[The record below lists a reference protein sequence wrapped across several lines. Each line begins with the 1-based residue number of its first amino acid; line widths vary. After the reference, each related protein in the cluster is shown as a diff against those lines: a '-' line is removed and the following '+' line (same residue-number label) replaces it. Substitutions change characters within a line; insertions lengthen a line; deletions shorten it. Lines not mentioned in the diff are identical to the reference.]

1 MANKEAERNNGESLS
16 AGIPQGVTAD
26 NSCDAADGEKGKKTA
41 NKGNHTSSLFTL
53 HSSIKGFSNLTIDLC
68 RLLLGLTF
76 TLSGFVKA
84 IDPQGTQYKIS
95 DYLEAWGLQAY
106 AADMLTLGAS
116 VALSAVEFWLGVCML
131 FAIRRR
137 RTARLV
143 LAVMYVMTPLTLW
156 LALTDP
162 ISDCGCFGDA
172 VTLTNWQTFWKN
184 VVLLAAAV
192 AVARRPMSMT
202 RIISRPNR
210 WIVTNYA
217 AVFILALE
225 AWSLYDL
232 PLFDFR
238 PYRVGADIRAGMEI
252 PEGAP
257 MPQFETTFIMEKNG
271 ERREFT
277 LDNYP
282 DSTWTFVDSRTV
294 QTAEGYVPPIHDF
307 SIVRRT
313 DGEDIT
319 DSLLAAPGYTFLL
332 VAPFLEQ
339 ADDSRLDLINQV
351 YDYAEDH
358 GYGFFCLTA
367 SSDKSVRRWRIM
379 TGAEYDFCTTD
390 GTTLK
395 TIVRSN
401 PGLVLIKGGTVIRK
415 WSHNRLPEEQELS
428 GPLDRIELGHVPE
441 RTAAVQTL
449 IVVAWFA
456 LPLLLLALADRMWAW
471 TKWVRKKRRSNKI
484 YQLFKPKDNEKEN
497 CSRKLEDEHEPA
509 GGCGSGQG
517 TQRDTDG
524 TEA

>member
-1 MANKEAERNNGESLS
+1 MANKEAERNNGECLS
-16 AGIPQGVTAD
+16 AGTPQGVTTGK
-26 NSCDAADGEKGKKTA
+26 SCDAGDSETGKKTA
-41 NKGNHTSSLFTL
+41 NKGSHASSLFTL
-53 HSSIKGFSNLTIDLC
+53 HSVLKGLSDLKIDFC

-84 IDPQGTQYKIS
+84 IDPQGTQYKIE

-106 AADMLTLGAS
+106 AADLLTLGAS

-137 RTARLV
+137 RTSRLMLV
-143 LAVMYVMTPLTLW
+143 VMSLMTPLTLW

-162 ISDCGCFGDA
+162 ISDCGCFGEA

-184 VVLLAAAV
+184 VVLLLAAV
-192 AVARRPMSMT
+192 AVVRRPMGMT
-202 RIISRPNR
+202 RVISRSNR

-217 AVFILALE
+217 AVFILVLE

-252 PEGAP
+252 PEDAP
-257 MPQFETTFIMEKNG
+257 MPQFETTFIMEKDG
-271 ERREFT
+271 QQREFT
-277 LDNYP
+277 LDDYP

-307 SIVRRT
+307 SIVRRK

-319 DSLLAAPGYTFLL
+319 NSILAAPGYTFLL
-332 VAPFLEQ
+332 VAPYLEQ

-351 YDYAEDH
+351 CDYAEDH

-379 TGAEYDFCTTD
+379 TGAEYEFCTTD
-390 GTTLK
+390 GITLK

-401 PGLVLIKGGTVIRK
+401 PGLVLLKDGKVIRK
-415 WSHNRLPEEQELS
+415 WSHNRLPDEYELD
-428 GPLDRIELGHVPE
+428 GPLDSIELGYMPE
-441 RTAAVQTL
+441 KSATVKTL

-456 LPLLLLALADRMWAW
+456 LPLLLLVLADRMWAW
-471 TKWVRKKRRSNKI
+471 TKWVKRKRRSNKI
-484 YQLFKPKDNEKEN
+484 YQLFKLKDNEKEN
-497 CSRKLEDEHEPA
+497 CSRKLEDEHEPP

-524 TEA
+524 REA

>member
-1 MANKEAERNNGESLS
+1 MANKEAERNNGECLS
-16 AGIPQGVTAD
+16 AGTPQGVTTGKTR
-26 NSCDAADGEKGKKTA
+26 DAADSETGKKTV
-41 NKGNHTSSLFTL
+41 NKGNHTSSLFTP
-53 HSSIKGFSNLTIDLC
+53 HSVLKRVIDFC

-84 IDPQGTQYKIS
+84 IDPQGTQYKIE

-106 AADMLTLGAS
+106 AADLLTLGAS

-137 RTARLV
+137 RTSRLMLV
-143 LAVMYVMTPLTLW
+143 VMSVMTPLTLW

-184 VVLLAAAV
+184 VVLLLAAV
-192 AVARRPMSMT
+192 AVARRPMGMT
-202 RIISRPNR
+202 RVISRSNR

-217 AVFILALE
+217 AVFILVLE

-238 PYRVGADIRAGMEI
+238 PYRVGTDIRAGMEI
-252 PEGAP
+252 PEDAP
-257 MPQFETTFIMEKNG
+257 MPQFETTFIMEKDG
-271 ERREFT
+271 LRREFT
-277 LDNYP
+277 LDDYP

-319 DSLLAAPGYTFLL
+319 DSILAAPGYTFLL
-332 VAPFLEQ
+332 VAPYLEQ

-379 TGAEYDFCTTD
+379 TGAEYEFCTTD

-401 PGLVLIKGGTVIRK
+401 PGLVLLKDGKVIRK
-415 WSHNRLPEEQELS
+415 WSHNILPDEYELD
-428 GPLDRIELGHVPE
+428 GPLDSIGLGYMPE
-441 RTAAVQTL
+441 KSATVKTL

-456 LPLLLLALADRMWAW
+456 LPLLLLVLADRMWAW
-471 TKWVRKKRRSNKI
+471 TKWIKRKRRSNKI
-484 YQLFKPKDNEKEN
+484 YQLFKLKDNEKEN
-497 CSRKLEDEHEPA
+497 CSRKLEDEHEPP

-524 TEA
+524 REA

>member
-16 AGIPQGVTAD
+16 AGTPQGVTTGKTR
-26 NSCDAADGEKGKKTA
+26 DAADSETGKKTV
-41 NKGNHTSSLFTL
+41 NKGNHTSSLFTP
-53 HSSIKGFSNLTIDLC
+53 HSVLKRVIDFC

-84 IDPQGTQYKIS
+84 IDPQGTQYKIE

-106 AADMLTLGAS
+106 AADLLTLGAS

-137 RTARLV
+137 RTSRLMLV
-143 LAVMYVMTPLTLW
+143 VMSVMTPLTLW

-184 VVLLAAAV
+184 VVLLLAAV
-192 AVARRPMSMT
+192 AVARRPMGMT
-202 RIISRPNR
+202 RVISRSNR

-217 AVFILALE
+217 AVFILVLE

-238 PYRVGADIRAGMEI
+238 PYRVGTDIRAGMEI
-252 PEGAP
+252 PEDAP
-257 MPQFETTFIMEKNG
+257 MPQFETTFIMEKDG
-271 ERREFT
+271 LRREFT
-277 LDNYP
+277 LDEYP

-319 DSLLAAPGYTFLL
+319 DSILAAPGYTFLL
-332 VAPFLEQ
+332 VAPYLEQ

-379 TGAEYDFCTTD
+379 TGAEYEFCTTD

-401 PGLVLIKGGTVIRK
+401 PGLVLLKDGKVIRK
-415 WSHNRLPEEQELS
+415 WSHNILPDEYELD
-428 GPLDRIELGHVPE
+428 GPLDRIGLGYMPE
-441 RTAAVQTL
+441 KSATVKTL

-456 LPLLLLALADRMWAW
+456 LPLLLLVLADRMWAW
-471 TKWVRKKRRSNKI
+471 TKWIKRKRRSNKI
-484 YQLFKPKDNEKEN
+484 YQLFKLKDNEKEN
-497 CSRKLEDEHEPA
+497 CSRKLEDEHEPP

-524 TEA
+524 REA

>member
-1 MANKEAERNNGESLS
+1 MKNRFVRL
-16 AGIPQGVTAD
+16 
-26 NSCDAADGEKGKKTA
+26 
-41 NKGNHTSSLFTL
+41 SSLRY
-53 HSSIKGFSNLTIDLC
+53 DLC

-84 IDPQGTQYKIS
+84 IDPQGTQYKIE

-106 AADMLTLGAS
+106 AADIVTLGAS
-116 VALSAVEFWLGVCML
+116 VALSAVEFWLGACML

-137 RTARLV
+137 RTSRLV
-143 LAVMYVMTPLTLW
+143 LAFLAVFTPLTLW
-156 LALTDP
+156 LALTNP
-162 ISDCGCFGDA
+162 ISDCGCFGEA

-192 AVARRPMSMT
+192 VLVRHPMGMT
-202 RIISRPNR
+202 RIISRSNR

-217 AVFILALE
+217 AVFIILLE
-225 AWSLYDL
+225 VWSLYDL

-238 PYRVGADIRAGMEI
+238 PYRIGADIRAGMEV

-257 MPQFETTFIMEKNG
+257 LPQFETTFIMEKNG
-271 ERREFT
+271 HRREFT
-277 LDNYP
+277 LDDYP

-307 SIVRRT
+307 SVVRRT
-313 DGEDIT
+313 DGTDIT

-332 VAPFLEQ
+332 VTPYLEQ

-367 SSDKSVRRWRIM
+367 SSDKAVERWRIM
-379 TGAEYDFCTTD
+379 TGAEYEFCTTD

-395 TIVRSN
+395 TIIRSS

-415 WSHNRLPEEQELS
+415 WSHNRLPDEYELS
-428 GPLDRIELGHVPE
+428 GPLETIESGHMPE
-441 RTAAVQTL
+441 RSDTAKTL

-456 LPLLLLALADRMWAW
+456 LPLILLALADRMWAW
-471 TKWVRKKRRSNKI
+471 TKWVRKKRQSNKI
-484 YQLFKPKDNEKEN
+484 YQLFKQKTNEKEN
-497 CSRKLEDEHEPA
+497 CSRKLEDEHEPS

-517 TQRDTDG
+517 TQRDADG
-524 TEA
+524 RKA